1 MTEFELLINLHK
13 DNKRQGPGSEEV
25 TKKALQ
31 LIGKK
36 DFRHIV
42 DIGCGT
48 GGQTLTL
55 AKHLAGHITAVDLFT
70 EFLAKL
76 KARVIEDGL
85 QSRITTRQ
93 ASMEDLPFEAE
104 SFDLIWSEGA
114 IYIMGF
120 NKGINEWQKLLKP
133 GGYIAVS
140 ELSWTT
146 AERPSEVSQY
156 WQKNYAEIDTISNKI
171 KQLEKAGYSPIAHF
185 VLTESCWLDNYYI
198 PLQAHHEEF
207 LKRYDHAPDAR
218 EIIELEKEEFEF
230 YKKYK
235 DYFSYGF
242 YIAQKR
248 NVK

>member
-1 MTEFELLINLHK
+1 MTEFELLVNFHK
-13 DNKRQGPGSEEV
+13 NNERQGPGSEEV

-55 AKHLAGHITAVDLFT
+55 VKHLTGHITAVDLFT

-120 NKGINEWQKLLKP
+120 EKGVKKWRKFLKP
-133 GGYIAVS
+133 AGYIAVS
-140 ELSWTT
+140 ELCWTT
-146 AERPSEVSQY
+146 NDRPQEVQDY

-171 KQLEKAGYSPIAHF
+171 KILEKAGYSPFAHF
-185 VLTESCWLDNYYI
+185 VLTENCWLENYYI
-198 PLQAHHEEF
+198 PLQSHHEEF
-207 LKRYDHAPDAR
+207 LKRHNNDPEAR
-218 EIIELEKEEFEF
+218 EIIEMEKEEFEF

-242 YIAQKR
+242 FIAQKR
-248 NVK
+248 CTS